1 MNLENAQPERK
12 PRIVI
17 LISGSGSNMAALA
30 DAVRAGQIDC
40 DIAAVMSNKA
50 EVAGLTKAQ
59 DRDIPTRVLSHKDYA
74 SREAYDAALIQQIDS
89 LDCDLIVLAGFMRV
103 LSPSF
108 VQHYADRILN
118 IHPSLLPKY
127 QGLHTHERVLEAGDS
142 EHGVTVHF
150 VNEILDDGAN
160 VIQAVVPV
168 LAEDTA
174 TSLQQKVHVQEHVIY
189 PIAVKWFVE
198 GRLKYRDSKAW
209 LDGKALPATGLRL

>member
-40 DIAAVMSNKA
+40 DIAAVISNKA

-59 DRDIPTRVLSHKDYA
+59 DRGIPTLVLSHKDYA
-74 SREAYDAALIQQIDS
+74 SREAYDTALIQQIDS
-89 LDCDLIVLAGFMRV
+89 LECDFIVLAGFMRV
-103 LSPSF
+103 LSPGF

-168 LAEDTA
+168 QAEDTPA
-174 TSLQQKVHVQEHVIY
+174 SLQQKVHAQEHIIY

-198 GRLKYRDSKAW
+198 GRLKYRDAKAW